1 MIRFIIKRLLGL
13 LPLLLGITLISFF
26 VIHLAPGEPTV
37 LQEAMNPKVSLEVH
51 SRLVKLYDLDK
62 PLSLQYINW
71 LSRVARFDFGTSFID
86 GRPVIEKIARRLPLT
101 LFINI
106 TSMLL
111 IFLIALPLG
120 IISAVKKNSFFDRSV
135 TVFVFIGFAIP
146 TFWLALLLMDFL
158 GVKLGVLPVV
168 GLKSIDFE
176 YFTPV
181 QKILDLV
188 KHLVLP
194 IVLSAFS
201 GLAGMS
207 RYMRTSMVNVLKS
220 PYIYTAK
227 AKGLPQ
233 SQVVF
238 KHALRN
244 AVLPIVTILG
254 LSIPAL
260 IGGSVIFETIFSLPG
275 MGRLFYEAV
284 MQRDYSMIMASLV
297 IGAFLTLIG
306 NLLADIAYAYVDPR
320 IRYAK
325 Q

>member
-26 VIHLAPGEPTV
+26 VIHLSPGEPTV
-37 LQEAMNPKVSLEVH
+37 LQESMNPKVSLEVKE
-51 SRLVKLYDLDK
+51 RLLKLYDLDK
-62 PLSLQYINW
+62 PIYVQYINW
-71 LSRVARFDFGTSFID
+71 LARIIRFDFGTSFID

-106 TSMLL
+106 TSMML
-111 IFLIALPLG
+111 IFLIAVPLG
-120 IISAVKKNSFFDRSV
+120 VISAVKKNSVFDRSM
-135 TVFVFIGFAIP
+135 TIFVFIGFAMP
-146 TFWLALLLMDFL
+146 TFWLALLLMDLL

-176 YFTPV
+176 YFNFFE
-181 QKILDLV
+181 KIFDLAG
-188 KHLVLP
+188 HLALP

-201 GLAGMS
+201 GLAGIS
-207 RYMRTSMVNVLKS
+207 RYMRTSMVNALKA
-220 PYIYTAK
+220 PYIYTAR
-227 AKGLPQ
+227 AKGLPE
-233 SQVVF
+233 SQVIF

-254 LSIPAL
+254 LSVPGL

-306 NLLADIAYAYVDPR
+306 NLLADISYAYVDPR
-320 IRYAK
+320 IRYSK